1 MAKEWYLMNT
11 NNDTVSGF
19 ESDSFDD
26 FATDAFGEA
35 LSSSLGS
42 DVEICNFDLSV
53 RTPVRVIINENVQDT
68 QLKTTRRTILA
79 PIGTCK
85 AGQYMYYKNLY
96 WLIVGL
102 VDNNGLYEKAVLVL
116 CNYLLTWENEAGKI
130 VQRWANITS
139 ASQYNN
145 GETSTKFYFVRSDQL
160 MILIPDDE
168 ECLLIEH
175 KKRFIIDRRCEIYE
189 RNFEKDVISDT
200 SKSLMV
206 YELTR
211 SDNVLYDYQDSG
223 YYQFMA
229 CQDEQRNTDGYYLV
243 NGKGYWLCGK
253 PSVINKTEVLSC
265 SIECDEPDIYCGL
278 EPTVYY
284 AKFLDSNG
292 NETTILPQWEI
303 NCDFND
309 SLNIEYIENSIS
321 ISADDNKLIN
331 KSFGLSLCADGYEKA
346 TIIVTIKAFI

>member
-11 NNDTVSGF
+11 NYDTVSGF
-19 ESDSFDD
+19 ESESFDN
-26 FATDAFGEA
+26 FAKDAFGEA
-35 LSSSLGS
+35 LESSLGK
-42 DVEICNFDLSV
+42 DVEICNYDLSV
-53 RTPVRVIINENVQDT
+53 RTPIRVIINENVQDT

-85 AGQYMYYKNLY
+85 AGQYMYYKNRY
-96 WLIVGL
+96 WLIIGL

-116 CNYLLTWENEAGKI
+116 CNYLLTWENEVGKI

-160 MILIPDDE
+160 MVLIPDDE
-168 ECLLIEH
+168 ECLFIEH
-175 KKRFIIDRRCEIYE
+175 KKRFVIDRRCEIYE
-189 RNFEKDVISDT
+189 RNFNDGVLSDA

-229 CQDEQRNTDGYYLV
+229 YQDEQRDTDGYYLV

-253 PSVINKTEVLSC
+253 PSASNKMEVLSC

-284 AKFLDSNG
+284 AKFLDSSG

-309 SLNIEYIENSIS
+309 SLNIEYIDNSIS
-321 ISADDNKLIN
+321 ISVDDNKLIN
-331 KSFGLSLCADGYEKA
+331 KSFELSLCVEGYEKT